1 MGPCV
6 PTPDAAEVKPYTFRY
21 SVLPHDG
28 DWRKA
33 ASYRYG
39 MEINMPL
46 VSIQVTKKTE
56 NTECKKGYLGRFSFL
71 EISPK
76 NILISALRMREDNK
90 SVIVRFFETEGKRTV
105 ASLKFGK
112 IIKSAVVTD
121 MLENEIKKLEHE
133 QIKNDALQIE
143 VEPYRIIT
151 LKLEF

>member
-28 DWRKA
+28 NWRKA
-33 ASYRYG
+33 ASYRHG

-46 VSIQVTKKTE
+46 VSIQVTRKTE
-56 NTECKKGYLGRFSFL
+56 NAEFKNGYLGVFSFL

-76 NILISALRMREDNK
+76 NILISALRMGEDKK
-90 SVIVRFFETEGKRTV
+90 SVIVRFFETEGKRIV

-121 MLENEIKKLEHE
+121 LLENEIRKLE
-133 QIKNDALQIE
+133 QIKNDVLQIG
-143 VEPYRIIT
+143 VEPYGIIT

>member
-1 MGPCV
+1 MGPCI

-28 DWRKA
+28 DWREA

-46 VSIQVTKKTE
+46 VSIQVTKTE
-56 NTECKKGYLGRFSFL
+56 NTEYKNKCLGKFSFL

-76 NILISALRMREDNK
+76 NILISALRMSEDNE

-105 ASLKFGK
+105 AILKFGK

-121 MLENEIKKLEHE
+121 LLENEIRKLE
-133 QIKNDALQIE
+133 QIKNNALQIE
-143 VEPYRIIT
+143 VQPYRIIT